1 MWFKAAEK
9 WRREINL
16 AGKWM
21 HVITIDASLSKV
33 DRVVPEV
40 HAPDEPGRVGAM
52 CHRRVS
58 DGTASPQDGLQ
69 DGERLEVIRS
79 ENSLVDAS
87 RLLLCQTTH
96 TVLIYSLTAL
106 STSSRAEAFGL
117 NTEESTVIPP
127 GRMSGPTPVLST
139 MRCISS
145 WDAAG
150 QPDADE
156 LRMTTDLRQ
165 HIRVRRVPGKGRQEC
180 KLEREGGQ
188 PGVKD
193 VGRVRRSTRYRREMH
208 SVCCCRSNGKRDID
222 EDASYHPEGSAADTV
237 GMELALRV

>member
-1 MWFKAAEK
+1 
-9 WRREINL
+9 
-16 AGKWM
+16 
-21 HVITIDASLSKV
+21 
-33 DRVVPEV
+33 
-40 HAPDEPGRVGAM
+40 M
-52 CHRRVS
+52 C
-58 DGTASPQDGLQ
+58 
-69 DGERLEVIRS
+69 
-79 ENSLVDAS
+79 
-87 RLLLCQTTH
+87 
-96 TVLIYSLTAL
+96 SLTAL
-106 STSSRAEAFGL
+106 STSSKAEAFGL
-117 NTEESTVIPP
+117 NTEESTVMPP

-193 VGRVRRSTRYRREMH
+193 VGRIRRSVRYMRQMH
-208 SVCCCRSNGKRDID
+208 SVRCCRSYCKGDIN
-222 EDASYHPEGSAADTV
+222 EDASYHFEGGAADAV
-237 GMELALRV
+237 SRELAF